1 MISHWGSSKTM
12 LCNEYWLISLVN
24 NLFLHLRM
32 MKEGFKADGNKA
44 EKELGLKYTPIYI
57 ALEEQIA
64 AEKK

>member
-1 MISHWGSSKTM
+1 
-12 LCNEYWLISLVN
+12 
-24 NLFLHLRM
+24 M
-32 MKEGFKADGNKA
+32 MKEGFKADGNIA